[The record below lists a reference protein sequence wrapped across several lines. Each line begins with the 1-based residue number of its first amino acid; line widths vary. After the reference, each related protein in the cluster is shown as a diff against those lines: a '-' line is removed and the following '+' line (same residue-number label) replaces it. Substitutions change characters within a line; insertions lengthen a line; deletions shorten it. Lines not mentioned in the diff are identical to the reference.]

1 MRLLF
6 QTYTHLFGGL
16 LLTKNSKIIKIKT
29 TLFIQSGF
37 FLYKHYTYICR
48 MEKEHQI
55 FGIRAIIEAIQAGK
69 EVDKV
74 FIQKEISGELM
85 KDLMK
90 VMKRANINFSYVPVE
105 KLNRLTPNN
114 HQGAVAT
121 ISPIGFID
129 LEHLV
134 ESTIASGSKP
144 LFLILDQIS
153 DARNFGA
160 IIRTAECTGVNGII
174 VQKAGSAPVNGDTVK
189 TSAGAVF
196 NVPICKVEHIK
207 DAIFYLQGSGIKTVA
222 ATEKTDQNIYDIAL
236 NEPVAIIMG
245 SEDRGINP
253 SVLKIVDEKAKLP
266 MFGTIGSLNVSV
278 ACGAFLYETVRQRS

>member
-1 MRLLF
+1 M
-6 QTYTHLFGGL
+6 Q
-16 LLTKNSKIIKIKT
+16 N
-29 TLFIQSGF
+29 
-37 FLYKHYTYICR
+37 
-48 MEKEHQI
+48 EKEHQI

-74 FIQKEISGELM
+74 FIQQEASGELM

-90 VMKRANINFSYVPVE
+90 VLKRANVNFSYVPVE
-105 KLNRLTPNN
+105 KLNRLTPSN

-121 ISPIGFID
+121 ISPISFYN
-129 LEHLV
+129 LEKLIEEV
-134 ESTIASGSKP
+134 IESGKKP
-144 LFLILDQIS
+144 LFLILDAIS

-196 NVPICKVEHIK
+196 NIPICKVEHIK
-207 DAIFYLQGSGIKTVA
+207 DAIFHLQGSGIKTVA
-222 ATEKTDQNIYDIAL
+222 ATEKTEQTIYDINL

-266 MFGTIGSLNVSV
+266 MYGTIGSLNVSV
-278 ACGAFLYETVRQRS
+278 ACGAFLYETVRQRL

>member
-1 MRLLF
+1 
-6 QTYTHLFGGL
+6 
-16 LLTKNSKIIKIKT
+16 
-29 TLFIQSGF
+29 
-37 FLYKHYTYICR
+37 
-48 MEKEHQI
+48 MEKEHLI

-90 VMKRANINFSYVPVE
+90 VMKRGNINFSYVPVE
-105 KLNRLTPNN
+105 KLNRLTHNN

-121 ISPIGFID
+121 ISPVSFHDI
-129 LEHLV
+129 
-134 ESTIASGSKP
+134 ESLISNVTESGKTP

-196 NVPICKVEHIK
+196 NIPICKVEHIK
-207 DAIFYLQGSGIKTVA
+207 DSIFYLQSSDIKTVA
-222 ATEKTDQNIYDIAL
+222 ATEKTENQIYDL
-236 NEPVAIIMG
+236 DLTVPVAIIMG

-266 MFGTIGSLNVSV
+266 MYGTIGSLNVSV
-278 ACGAFLYETVRQRS
+278 ACGAFLYEAVRQRL